1 MLSPINKKR
10 PIFRAVGVF
19 LGYKNS
25 PYGSRGCV
33 FYSFP
38 SPNGTKKEVKGTI
51 WTFCFFLIFGAFY
64 CFSPLFIGFFGL
76 FYLLFILDIL
86 FYPLYLN
93 FLCKFAVRNL
103 EEKFVLIATSI
114 KNAKTEIL
122 FLVSLFR
129 LCGFYKF

>member
-10 PIFRAVGVF
+10 PIFRDVGVF
-19 LGYKNS
+19 LGYKKS

-51 WTFCFFLIFGAFY
+51 WTFCFFIFWRAFL
-64 CFSPLFIGFFGL
+64 CFYSLFIGFFAL

-86 FYPLYLN
+86 FYPLYI
-93 FLCKFAVRNL
+93 NL
-103 EEKFVLIATSI
+103 QKPFQKIRGI
-114 KNAKTEIL
+114 KLKIL
-122 FLVSLFR
+122 LLFHDFTR
-129 LCGFYKF
+129 RQFDKRIRP

>member
-1 MLSPINKKR
+1 MLFLSFLGSGMRVVIGVATTLIRCLLYAQSYKQKR
-10 PIFRAVGVF
+10 PIFRAMGVF

-51 WTFCFFLIFGAFY
+51 WTFCFFIFWRAFL
-64 CFSPLFIGFFGL
+64 CFYSLFIGFFAL

-86 FYPLYLN
+86 FYPLYLILKMQSR
-93 FLCKFAVRNL
+93 FTKYTRKYLCP
-103 EEKFVLIATSI
+103 
-114 KNAKTEIL
+114 
-122 FLVSLFR
+122 
-129 LCGFYKF
+129 

>member
-1 MLSPINKKR
+1 MLSPINKKS

-86 FYPLYLN
+86 FYPLYY
-93 FLCKFAVRNL
+93 
-103 EEKFVLIATSI
+103 EDIE
-114 KNAKTEIL
+114 NAHN
-122 FLVSLFR
+122 
-129 LCGFYKF
+129 

>member
-10 PIFRAVGVF
+10 LVFRAVGVF

-25 PYGSRGCV
+25 PHGSRGCV

-51 WTFCFFLIFGAFY
+51 WTFCFFIFWRAFL
-64 CFSPLFIGFFGL
+64 CFYSLFIGFFAL

-86 FYPLYLN
+86 FYPLYIPFRSFLGGN
-93 FLCKFAVRNL
+93 F
-103 EEKFVLIATSI
+103 
-114 KNAKTEIL
+114 
-122 FLVSLFR
+122 
-129 LCGFYKF
+129 

>member
-1 MLSPINKKR
+1 MLSPINKKS

-76 FYLLFILDIL
+76 FYLLFFLDIL
-86 FYPLYLN
+86 FFPLYKDNDFHLKIN
-93 FLCKFAVRNL
+93 SVFLEFQLRIC
-103 EEKFVLIATSI
+103 
-114 KNAKTEIL
+114 IL
-122 FLVSLFR
+122 
-129 LCGFYKF
+129 

>member
-10 PIFRAVGVF
+10 PIFRAMGVF

-86 FYPLYLN
+86 FYPLYLASNLFPFLKTN
-93 FLCKFAVRNL
+93 FCKAL
-103 EEKFVLIATSI
+103 VLISSGE
-114 KNAKTEIL
+114 NHIL
-122 FLVSLFR
+122 LF
-129 LCGFYKF
+129 F

>member
-10 PIFRAVGVF
+10 PIFRAMGVF

-51 WTFCFFLIFGAFY
+51 WTFCFFSFL
-64 CFSPLFIGFFGL
+64 GL
-76 FYLLFILDIL
+76 FSDF
-86 FYPLYLN
+86 
-93 FLCKFAVRNL
+93 FLCL
-103 EEKFVLIATSI
+103 
-114 KNAKTEIL
+114 
-122 FLVSLFR
+122 
-129 LCGFYKF
+129 